1 MLRLSIDMRCWAL
14 LSSSGIYEK
23 NDISEE
29 RKHFEGKLPATPGR
43 NAFTWYYPSAFWIPR
58 GQVSAAT
65 LGTTTSV
72 SSTTINPSP

>member
-29 RKHFEGKLPATPGR
+29 RKHFEGKLPATR
-43 NAFTWYYPSAFWIPR
+43 TKRFHVVLSIR
-58 GQVSAAT
+58 VLDS
-65 LGTTTSV
+65 
-72 SSTTINPSP
+72 

>member
-29 RKHFEGKLPATPGR
+29 RKHFEGKLPATPGTKR
-43 NAFTWYYPSAFWIPR
+43 FHVVLSIR
-58 GQVSAAT
+58 VLDS
-65 LGTTTSV
+65 
-72 SSTTINPSP
+72 